1 MAIAPPPVI
10 ELCEERLSPTSWP
23 ELIRRNSIAW
33 LAILLIFSF
42 VYLGSLSSPAIFDDA
57 DATHAEAAREMVA
70 NHDWVTLHVDGIR
83 YLEKPPLPYWLVASC
98 YRIFGVNEAA
108 TRLPTALAIL
118 LLMILA
124 ADWAR
129 RAFGARA
136 SVYAP
141 LLVVTSFGFYLFS
154 RILIPEALLA
164 LLIAGALYF
173 AMLALDREGSSRLWY
188 LSYACLSLAVLAK
201 GLVAI
206 IFVVGTVLLYL
217 LITGEWNR
225 WREFRLGTGTLL
237 FFLIA
242 TPWHLLAEQR
252 SPGFFWFYFV
262 NEHILRFLGKRF
274 PKDYNKL
281 PSIAYWALHFV
292 WLFPWSLFLA
302 RSVENLRERAKERIS
317 LDWTFADR
325 TRVICLVWSGV
336 ILVFFAISTNQEYY
350 TFPAYLPLLLLA
362 ADALASDDGRSRWT
376 TAAFSAIAFLG
387 IAAGIA
393 LITGVWSS
401 RHLPA
406 PVDLG
411 SVLADRRVADD
422 TLSMSKFF
430 DLTGAAFAGL
440 RLPALMAAFALLLG
454 PLVAFIRHRRSMRFA
469 VWTLAASSAVFLF
482 AAHIALLRFGP
493 FLSSRYLARQ
503 IQQAARPGDEVMIY
517 GDQALGSSLPF
528 YLQRQVLLVN
538 GRSTSLLWGSQY
550 PDAPH
555 IFLDD
560 ADLLRAWSG
569 PNRVFLFVPGDQ
581 RPRAESVLGKRAY
594 LFAEVS
600 GKEILTNQAISEANT
615 KSTNAET
622 NLAMK

>member
-1 MAIAPPPVI
+1 
-10 ELCEERLSPTSWP
+10 
-23 ELIRRNSIAW
+23 
-33 LAILLIFSF
+33 
-42 VYLGSLSSPAIFDDA
+42 
-57 DATHAEAAREMVA
+57 MVA
-70 NHDWVTLHVDGIR
+70 SHDWVTLHVDGIR

-98 YRIFGVNEAA
+98 YRILGVNEAA
-108 TRLPTALAIL
+108 TRLPTALAIF

-173 AMLALDREGSSRLWY
+173 AMLALDRESSSRVWY
-188 LSYACLSLAVLAK
+188 LSYACLALAVLAK

-206 IFVVGTVLLYL
+206 IFVVGTLLLYL

-242 TPWHLLAEQR
+242 TPWHILAEQR

-600 GKEILTNQAISEANT
+600 GKEILTNRVISEADT
-615 KSTNAET
+615 KGTNGET
-622 NLAMK
+622 KVAMK

>member
-1 MAIAPPPVI
+1 LAIAPPPVLEL
-10 ELCEERLSPTSWP
+10 ELCEQRLSPTSWP
-23 ELIRRNSIAW
+23 ELIRRNSVAW

-42 VYLGSLSSPAIFDDA
+42 VYLGSLSSPGIFDDA

-83 YLEKPPLPYWLVASC
+83 YLEKPPLPYWMVASC
-98 YRIFGVNEAA
+98 YRIFGVGETS
-108 TRLPTALAIL
+108 TRLPTAIAIL
-118 LLMILA
+118 LLMVLV

-141 LLVVTSFGFYLFS
+141 LFVVTSFGFYLFS

-173 AMLALDREGSSRLWY
+173 AMLALDRERSSRLWY
-188 LSYACLSLAVLAK
+188 LSYVCLALAVLAK

-206 IFVVGTVLLYL
+206 IFVVGALLGYL
-217 LITGEWNR
+217 LVTGEWRR
-225 WREFRLGTGTLL
+225 WREFRLGTGALL
-237 FFLIA
+237 FFSIA
-242 TPWHLLAEQR
+242 TPWHILAEQR
-252 SPGFFWFYFV
+252 SHGFFWFYFI
-262 NEHILRFLGKRF
+262 NEHVLRFLGKRF

-281 PSIAYWALHFV
+281 PAIAYWALHLV
-292 WLFPWSLFLA
+292 WLFPWSLFVA
-302 RSVENLRERAKERIS
+302 RTMEHLRERAKERIPI
-317 LDWTFADR
+317 DWTFADR
-325 TRVICLVWSGV
+325 TRVMCLVWSGL

-376 TAAFSAIAFLG
+376 TAAFAAIAFLG
-387 IAAGIA
+387 ISAGIT
-393 LITGVWSS
+393 LIVGVWSS

-454 PLVAFIRHRRSMRFA
+454 PLLALIRHRRSIRFA

-493 FLSSRYLARQ
+493 FLSSRYLAQ
-503 IQQAARPGDEVMIY
+503 EIQQAIRPGDQVMIY

-528 YLQRQVLLVN
+528 YLQRSVLLVN

-560 ADLLRAWSG
+560 DDLLRDWSG

-581 RPRAESVLGKRAY
+581 RPRAEALLGKRAY
-594 LFAEVS
+594 VFAGVS
-600 GKEILTNQAISEANT
+600 GKEILTNQAISPGERTQIAQ
-615 KSTNAET
+615 K
-622 NLAMK
+622 